1 MAIFRFSSR
10 FIRFSMHLLP
20 LPYGSVKKSGCCSR
34 GALFAFRCAFYRFLT
49 VAAPFSSRSTRLSMH
64 LLPLPHGRGSVSSI
78 KHVRSRDRKGA
89 VNGAGDASGFR
100 RRDRGSALLAV
111 LWLSAALAAIAFSL
125 STTVRSETDRASTA
139 IDGVRCYYL
148 ATGAVERA
156 QLEMFWGMD
165 RPDPPIPHDATS
177 VDYQFPLGTAH
188 VEILP
193 EAGKL
198 NVNQAP
204 VEMLYKL
211 LAALGADPERAQE
224 LALAID
230 DWRKPSA
237 AATSLDS
244 YYLSQ
249 IPSFRQPHASVQE
262 LEELLRVKGMT
273 PELFYGTYVPSPE
286 GSQGPRLLPQPGL
299 ADCLTVYGPDNR
311 IDVNTAPLPVLVA
324 VGVPPEVA
332 RALVARR
339 RVTPFDYSGLAKFLE
354 GAGANMG
361 LLRVGGNSI
370 VTLRATARLRLPN
383 GQLGDL
389 KRTVAEQVK
398 FMPYGYDS
406 PLHILRWYDTAW
418 SN

>member
-10 FIRFSMHLLP
+10 CIRFSMHLLP
-20 LPYGSVKKSGCCSR
+20 LRY
-34 GALFAFRCAFYRFLT
+34 
-49 VAAPFSSRSTRLSMH
+49 
-64 LLPLPHGRGSVSSI
+64 GRGSVSGSNNL
-78 KHVRSRDRKGA
+78 RSRDRKGA
-89 VNGAGDASGFR
+89 VNGAGDLSAFLTRHKSDFDFSTDPHGRGSVRSSRRFR

-299 ADCLTVYGPDNR
+299 SDCLTVYGPDNR